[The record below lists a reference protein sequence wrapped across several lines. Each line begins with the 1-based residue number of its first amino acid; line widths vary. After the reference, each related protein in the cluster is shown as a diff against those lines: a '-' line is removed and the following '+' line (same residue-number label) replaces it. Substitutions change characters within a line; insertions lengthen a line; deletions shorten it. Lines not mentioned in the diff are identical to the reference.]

1 MEIDFKV
8 KGKNW
13 DRVSQNQKKG
23 DQMKSLLVKVGVVLI
38 GLSMFTRGE
47 VWGADWKYLAA
58 GDNGICWWYNSQGVT
73 YQPDK
78 MMRVWVKRVE
88 AKEISETIK
97 SGTKI
102 DRSQLEKMISE
113 RDYELFLME
122 IDCAGK
128 TVKGLQKSNYDSKGV
143 LKSGESIIDTKK
155 GIPADSVAERLY
167 KIVCE

>member
-1 MEIDFKV
+1 L
-8 KGKNW
+8 
-13 DRVSQNQKKG
+13 
-23 DQMKSLLVKVGVVLI
+23 KSLLGKLGVILI
-38 GLSMFTRGE
+38 GLTVLGNAE

-58 GDNGICWWYNSQGVT
+58 GDNGICWWYDSQGVT
-73 YQPDK
+73 YQPGK
-78 MMRVWVKRVE
+78 MLKVWVKRVKAE
-88 AKEISETIK
+88 EISETIK
-97 SGTKI
+97 SGAKI

-122 IDCAGK
+122 IDCVGK

>member
-1 MEIDFKV
+1 L
-8 KGKNW
+8 
-13 DRVSQNQKKG
+13 
-23 DQMKSLLVKVGVVLI
+23 KSLLGKLGVILI
-38 GLSMFTRGE
+38 GLTVLGNAEM
-47 VWGADWKYLAA
+47 WGADWKYLAA
-58 GDNGICWWYNSQGVT
+58 GDNGICWWYDSQGVT
-73 YQPDK
+73 YQLDK
-78 MMRVWVKRVE
+78 MMRVWVKRVKAE
-88 AKEISETIK
+88 EISETIK
-97 SGTKI
+97 SGAKI

-122 IDCAGK
+122 IDCVGK

>member
-1 MEIDFKV
+1 
-8 KGKNW
+8 
-13 DRVSQNQKKG
+13 
-23 DQMKSLLVKVGVVLI
+23 MKSLSVKWGVILI
-38 GLSMFTRGE
+38 GLAIFPHAE
-47 VWGADWKYLAA
+47 VWAADWKYLAA
-58 GDNGICWWYNSQGVT
+58 GDNGMCWWYDSQGVT

-78 MMRVWVKRVE
+78 MMRVWVKRVKAE
-88 AKEISETIK
+88 EISETIK
-97 SGTKI
+97 SGVKI

>member
-1 MEIDFKV
+1 
-8 KGKNW
+8 
-13 DRVSQNQKKG
+13 
-23 DQMKSLLVKVGVVLI
+23 MKSLSVKLGVILFGFGI
-38 GLSMFTRGE
+38 FGYGQ
-47 VWGADWKYLAA
+47 VWGADWNYLAA
-58 GDNGICWWYNSQGVT
+58 GDNGICWWYDSQGIT

-88 AKEISETIK
+88 VKELSETIK
-97 SGTKI
+97 SGAKI

-122 IDCAGK
+122 IDCIGK
-128 TVKGLQKSNYDSKGV
+128 TVRGLQKSNYDSKGV

-155 GIPADSVAERLY
+155 DIPADSVVERLY

>member
-1 MEIDFKV
+1 
-8 KGKNW
+8 
-13 DRVSQNQKKG
+13 
-23 DQMKSLLVKVGVVLI
+23 MKSFLGKLGVLSVGLLILGYA
-38 GLSMFTRGE
+38 E

-58 GDNGICWWYNSQGVT
+58 GDNGICWWYDSQGVT

-78 MMRVWVKRVE
+78 MMTVWVKRVK
-88 AKEISETIK
+88 AKEISEMIK
-97 SGTKI
+97 SGAKI

-122 IDCAGK
+122 IDCVGK

-143 LKSGESIIDTKK
+143 LKSGESIIDIEK